1 MRLEDYFPPEEAES
15 AKRYVEIFHDSILIN
30 DKLSST
36 KTLLLCVYM
45 LSNSKKIS
53 SLKISDIKLLFLQA
67 GRSEIEF
74 SKALYEVTA
83 RQKEPALKKWDETVK
98 LTYSG
103 VKVIKNLLHN
113 DKSD

>member
-1 MRLEDYFPPEEAES
+1 MELEEYFSPEEAES
-15 AKRYVEIFHDSILIN
+15 AKKYVEVFHDTILIN
-30 DKLSST
+30 NELSST

-53 SLKISDIKLLFLQA
+53 SLKISDVKSLFLQA

-83 RQKEPALKKWDETVK
+83 RHKEPELKRLGETVK
-98 LTYSG
+98 LTYAG
-103 VKVIKNLLHN
+103 VKIIKNLLHN
-113 DKSD
+113 NKRD